1 MVQRVPLGAILG
13 VLGVVWAVQGVPLG
27 VILGVLGYPWAP
39 LARSRLQKPFGPPLF
54 SRFWCPKGAQE
65 GAKMKLKSIKNRFKN
80 RLNFLLG
87 FGLVLD
93 GFLVDFGGV
102 FGTLDLQKWVCGVS
116 DVLFYKKS
124 HFLIR
129 FGLGVIF

>member
-1 MVQRVPLGAILG
+1 MGGPRGAFGPHFGGLG
-13 VLGVVWAVQGVPLG
+13 VPVGAFGAQSTSKTVGV
-27 VILGVLGYPWAP
+27 
-39 LARSRLQKPFGPPLF
+39 FHGPPLL
-54 SRFWCPKGAQE
+54 SRVWRAKGVQE

-102 FGTLDLQKWVCGVS
+102 FGTLDLQK
-116 DVLFYKKS
+116 
-124 HFLIR
+124 
-129 FGLGVIF
+129 